1 MNSDA
6 EKIMQYAGQYSD
18 PPEKIRVGC
27 RGLLLRDNKILLSYE
42 KNTGVYM
49 TPGGGVES
57 GETLEECCKR
67 ELCEETGYD
76 VEPEKHLFEFNE
88 YFHETLFV
96 NNYFLCKIKGKGERS
111 LTDIEV
117 EHGLVPQ
124 WLEIN
129 KVLEIFGN
137 YEKYKEENEGV
148 FSLYLREF
156 TVITKL
162 INMK

>member
-57 GETLEECCKR
+57 GETLEAYLEKR
-67 ELCEETGYD
+67 VFDGKTGSCMD
-76 VEPEKHLFEFNE
+76 PDEKDMAGFAA
-88 YFHETLFV
+88 Y
-96 NNYFLCKIKGKGERS
+96 I
-111 LTDIEV
+111 
-117 EHGLVPQ
+117 
-124 WLEIN
+124 
-129 KVLEIFGN
+129 
-137 YEKYKEENEGV
+137 EKYKAGLEVEKTAV
-148 FSLYLREF
+148 S
-156 TVITKL
+156 I
-162 INMK
+162 